1 MANTKT
7 STKAKVSTESEA
19 VAITV
24 ESHTPVIPK
33 EIDPSQYVTVRNG
46 FQGRLVYRSSRTGET
61 FIWDGFGSEQEMELR
76 ELKNAKNAH
85 KNFFIN
91 NWFMFDEDWIIE
103 YLGVKQFYRNAI
115 DISDFNDI
123 FKKTPTELRKVVS
136 GLSEGQK
143 RSVAYRAARLI
154 ESGEIDSRKTIA
166 TLEEVLGID
175 LVEK

>member
-7 STKAKVSTESEA
+7 STKAKVSTEGDA
-19 VAITV
+19 VSVTV
-24 ESHTPVIPK
+24 ESRTPVIPK
-33 EIDPSQYVTVRNG
+33 EVDPSQYVTVRNG

-115 DISDFNDI
+115 DISDFDDI
-123 FKKTPTELRKVVS
+123 FKKTPTELRKVIS

-166 TLEEVLGID
+166 ALEEVLGID

>member
-1 MANTKT
+1 
-7 STKAKVSTESEA
+7 
-19 VAITV
+19 
-24 ESHTPVIPK
+24 
-33 EIDPSQYVTVRNG
+33 
-46 FQGRLVYRSSRTGET
+46 
-61 FIWDGFGSEQEMELR
+61 
-76 ELKNAKNAH
+76 
-85 KNFFIN
+85 
-91 NWFMFDEDWIIE
+91 MFDEDWIIE

-115 DISDFNDI
+115 DISDFDGI
-123 FKKTPTELRKVVS
+123 FKKTPAELKKIVG

>member
-7 STKAKVSTESEA
+7 STKAKVSTGGEA
-19 VAITV
+19 VAITA

-33 EIDPSQYVTVRNG
+33 EIDPSQYVSVRNG

-115 DISDFNDI
+115 DISDFDDI
-123 FKKTPTELRKVVS
+123 FKKTPAELRKVVG

-143 RSVAYRAARLI
+143 HSVAYRAARLI

-166 TLEEVLGID
+166 ALEEVLGID
-175 LVEK
+175 LIEK